1 MTQLIYSLEHLAHRK
16 KKTLPGWNN
25 TARREQAYLWNYF
38 YFGTNIA

>member
-25 TARREQAYLWNYF
+25 TARREQAYRYKQ
-38 YFGTNIA
+38 TRNIHIK